1 MKGLNLVARNFEE
14 SGASAAAIALLELGI
29 RELEDEMD
37 VVSASLAS
45 LMDFASLC
53 YVQVNDLQ
61 SAREM
66 MAKFLIGLRGVKPG
80 QEGRE
85 SAWPN

>member
-1 MKGLNLVARNFEE
+1 
-14 SGASAAAIALLELGI
+14 
-29 RELEDEMD
+29 
-37 VVSASLAS
+37 
-45 LMDFASLC
+45 MDFASLC

>member
-37 VVSASLAS
+37 VVSAS
-45 LMDFASLC
+45 
-53 YVQVNDLQ
+53 
-61 SAREM
+61 
-66 MAKFLIGLRGVKPG
+66 
-80 QEGRE
+80 
-85 SAWPN
+85 